1 MRGVWH
7 IERELLLELKAT
19 RYDIADSIA
28 TVTLARPKRRNAW
41 TGRMHSEY
49 RWCLHEAN
57 SDPAVRVIVVTG
69 DPAGQAFCAG
79 ADLGALEGHAEKG
92 RYDSGVD
99 DSIALPGYGVDPHFD
114 ATFAYHFGLDKPVI
128 AAINGAA
135 AGVGL
140 VLAAFADLR
149 FAASGAK
156 FTTAHG
162 RFNFPAEFGLSWV
175 LPRIVGLTHA
185 NDLLLSSRVFTAEE
199 AMTMGFLNKVLPGDE
214 LIPYVRTYAKTLIAS
229 VAPGSARE
237 TKHQI
242 YRDLHR
248 DAASAVT
255 AAERLLEEMIR
266 HPDYAEG
273 VKAWMEKRAA
283 TWRA

>member
-1 MRGVWH
+1 M
-7 IERELLLELKAT
+7 ELKAT
-19 RYDIADSIA
+19 RYDVTDRIA
-28 TVTLARPKRRNAW
+28 TITLARPKRRNAW

-49 RWCLHEAN
+49 RWCLNEA
-57 SDPAVRVIVVTG
+57 DRDQGVRVIVVTG
-69 DPAGQAFCAG
+69 DPGGNAFCAG
-79 ADLGALEGHAEKG
+79 ADLEALEGHAEKG
-92 RYDSGVD
+92 RYDAGIGD
-99 DSIALPGYGVDPHFD
+99 DIARPGYGVDPHFD
-114 ATFAYHFGLDKPVI
+114 ASFAYHFGLSKPVI

-185 NDLLLSSRVFTAEE
+185 NDLLLSSRIFTAEE
-199 AMTMGFLNKVLPGDE
+199 AVAMGFLNKVLPVDE
-214 LIPYVRTYAKTLIAS
+214 LIPHVRAYAKTLAAN

-255 AAERLLEEMIR
+255 AAERLLENMIR
-266 HPDYAEG
+266 HPDYGEG
-273 VKAWMEKRAA
+273 VKAWMQKRAA
-283 TWRA
+283 EWRG

>member
-1 MRGVWH
+1 
-7 IERELLLELKAT
+7 LDLKTT
-19 RYDIADSIA
+19 RYQIADRIG
-28 TVTLARPKRRNAW
+28 VITLSRPTRRNAW
-41 TGRMHSEY
+41 TGRMHTEY
-49 RWCLHEAN
+49 RWLLDQAN
-57 SDPAVRVIVVTG
+57 QDPGVRVIVVTG
-69 DPAGQAFCAG
+69 DPEGGAFCAG

-92 RYDSGVD
+92 RYDPG
-99 DSIALPGYGVDPHFD
+99 IAEDIATPGYGVDSRFD

-149 FAASGAK
+149 FAVPGAK

-162 RFNFPAEFGLSWV
+162 RFNFPAEYGLSWL
-175 LPRIVGLTHA
+175 LPRLIGLTHA
-185 NDLLLSSRVFTAEE
+185 NDLLLTSRVFTSDE
-199 AMTMGFLNKVLPGDE
+199 AVAMGFLNRLVPPETLMSEVL
-214 LIPYVRTYAKTLIAS
+214 TYAQTIADG

-248 DAASAVT
+248 DAAAAVQE
-255 AAERLLEEMIR
+255 AEALMNSMIK

-273 VKAWMEKRAA
+273 VKAWMEKRPAR
-283 TWRA
+283 WEG

>member
-1 MRGVWH
+1 MD
-7 IERELLLELKAT
+7 LKTT
-19 RYDIADSIA
+19 RYDLEGGLA
-28 TVTLARPKRRNAW
+28 TITLARPKRRNAW
-41 TGRMHSEY
+41 TGRMHTEY
-49 RWCLHEAN
+49 RWLLQQAN
-57 SDPAVRVIVVTG
+57 QDPAARVIIVTG
-69 DPAGQAFCAG
+69 DPEGQAFCAG

-92 RYDSGVD
+92 RYDAG
-99 DSIALPGYGVDPHFD
+99 IAEDIATPGYGVDPAFD
-114 ATFAYHFGLDKPVI
+114 ASFAYHFGLDKPVI

-149 FAASGAK
+149 FSVEGAK

-185 NDLLLSSRVFTAEE
+185 NDLLLTSRVFTADE
-199 AMTMGFLNKVLPGDE
+199 ALAMGFLNKVLPADRLMGH
-214 LIPYVRTYAKTLIAS
+214 VRAYAADLAAK

-242 YRDLHR
+242 YRDLGRDPAAAVR
-248 DAASAVT
+248 DAEA
-255 AAERLLEEMIR
+255 LLEAMVR

-273 VKAWMEKRAA
+273 VKAWMGKRAA
-283 TWRA
+283 VWRG